1 MPPHPPFSLTCP
13 QTSPLFT
20 TQPLLLAL
28 RPHLD
33 ALNAK
38 NYAALPAFHTPSFT
52 FISATGKAS
61 VGSAAAV
68 AAMRSDLTIFDD
80 FYYEVAAC
88 TGAPTGETTFR
99 FVAVGRLFVDLIGG
113 EEGRGTGEAMDEE
126 GTSWDCV
133 GEGAW
138 VFDCVEGSEGGWKF
152 ERMQV
157 FMDSTPILGEAV
169 RRGVVPLESL
179 LG

>member
-38 NYAALPAFHTPSFT
+38 DYAALPAFHAPAFT
-52 FISATGKAS
+52 FISTTGKAA

-68 AAMRSDLTIFDD
+68 AAMRADLAIFDD
-80 FYYEVAAC
+80 FYYEVVAC

-99 FVAVGRLFVDLIGG
+99 FVAVGRLFGDLIPGG
-113 EEGRGTGEAMDEE
+113 EEGTGEGGAVDGE
-126 GTSWDCV
+126 GRAWDCV

-138 VFDCVEGSEGGWKF
+138 VFDCVEGEGGWKF

-169 RRGVVPLESL
+169 RRGVVPVESL